1 MFDHEKTISL
11 GNHEL
16 KVPALFAS
24 YRLGDYPTSGL
35 RKFPW
40 AMTRTEA
47 LLINAYDFTRRKYQ
61 HQLASGWNAA
71 KDLSFPAK
79 PIIIDSG
86 AYYFMKKSNISMTP
100 SEVLDIELRSN
111 ADVGVALDHP
121 FPPDAEDKAKRIATT
136 IRNTEIMAREL
147 SGTAQTMSLM
157 PVIHGHT
164 PAHIHKCIN
173 QLRSIADRYH
183 TPLLDHVGIGSLAP
197 LAQCGD
203 AKLAVDVIHTVR
215 QALPRSQIHCFSMG
229 SALLMHLAF
238 YSGADSV
245 DSQTWMVSAGFKLA
259 QLPGHYVMRMA
270 KREYKGEE
278 KFRQAMA
285 QFRQR
290 LAILADQ
297 EGFTAK
303 DWLSGHSIDLTQSA
317 ARKRYVEN
325 LIDLKSNEH
334 VHNRACHNL
343 WSFNFEVRQYRKA
356 KYDGLLDEFLQS
368 RLADTR
374 YGNAFQHAKKLHAK
388 ARCALAQ
395 PLLPVAC
402 PVAARALTSSVSGY
416 MTKVRGIRRA

>member
-1 MFDHEKTISL
+1 MGSRTGPDCERMISL
-11 GNHEL
+11 GKHSL
-16 KVPALFAS
+16 SVPALFAS
-24 YRLGDYPTSGL
+24 YRLGDCPASGL

-61 HQLASGWNAA
+61 QQLTGGWNAA
-71 KDLSFPAK
+71 EDLSFPER

-86 AYYFMKKSNISMTP
+86 AYYFMKKAKISITP
-100 SEVLDIELRSN
+100 LEVLDIELRSN

-121 FPPDAEDKAKRIATT
+121 FPPDAKDKARRIATT
-136 IRNTEIMAREL
+136 IRNTRIMARQI
-147 SGTAQTMSLM
+147 AQHPQTMALM

-164 PAHIHKCIN
+164 PG
-173 QLRSIADRYH
+173 QLRRCIGQLRAIADRYH
-183 TPLLDHVGIGSLAP
+183 RPLLDHVGIGSLAP
-197 LAQCGD
+197 LAQRGD
-203 AKLAVDVIHTVR
+203 VKLAVDIIHTVR

-278 KFRQAMA
+278 HFRQAMA
-285 QFRQR
+285 QFRHR
-290 LAILADQ
+290 LAVLAQQ

-303 DWLSGHSIDLTQSA
+303 DWISGRTIDLTQAA
-317 ARKRYVEN
+317 ARRDYVSG
-325 LIDLKSNEH
+325 LIDLKGNQH

-343 WSFNFEVRQYRKA
+343 WSFNFEVRRYRQA
-356 KYDGLLDEFLQS
+356 QRSGLLDEFLES
-368 RLADTR
+368 RLGGTR
-374 YGNAFQHAKKLHAK
+374 YSAAFDHAKKLHARVRSAVSPK
-388 ARCALAQ
+388 LI
-395 PLLPVAC
+395 PPAC
-402 PVAARALTSSVSGY
+402 PRPQHALTSDYSVL
-416 MTKVRGIRRA
+416 

>member
-1 MFDHEKTISL
+1 
-11 GNHEL
+11 
-16 KVPALFAS
+16 
-24 YRLGDYPTSGL
+24 
-35 RKFPW
+35 
-40 AMTRTEA
+40 MTRTEA
-47 LLINAYDFTRRKYQ
+47 LLINAYDFTRRKYR
-61 HQLASGWNAA
+61 HQLADGW
-71 KDLSFPAK
+71 SPAVNLNFEGK
-79 PIIIDSG
+79 PIVIDSG
-86 AYYFMKKSNISMTP
+86 AYYFMKKSNISITP
-100 SEVLDIELRSN
+100 SEVLDIELRSH

-136 IRNTEIMAREL
+136 IRNTEIMAREI
-147 SGTAQTMSLM
+147 SGRSQTMPLM

-164 PAHIHKCIN
+164 SAQIRKCIN

-197 LAQCGD
+197 LAQRGD
-203 AKLAVDVIHTVR
+203 AKLAVDIIHTVR

-278 KFRQAMA
+278 HFRKAMA

-297 EGFTAK
+297 EGFTTK
-303 DWLSGHSIDLTQSA
+303 NWLNGHRIDLTQAA
-317 ARKRYVEN
+317 ARRLYVKN
-325 LIDLKSNEH
+325 LIDLKNNEH

-356 KYDGLLDEFLQS
+356 KREGLLEDFLQS

-374 YGNAFQHAKKLHAK
+374 YGTAFQHARKLHAK
-388 ARCALAQ
+388 ARCAMVR
-395 PLLPVAC
+395 PLPPVAC
-402 PVAARALTSSVSGY
+402 PAAAVDLISGGTVA
-416 MTKVRGIRRA
+416 

>member
-1 MFDHEKTISL
+1 MFDHEKKIVL
-11 GNHEL
+11 GSHEL
-16 KVPALFAS
+16 RVPALFAS

-61 HQLASGWNAA
+61 KQLSSGWNAA
-71 KDLSFPAK
+71 DDLHFQGK

-86 AYYFMKKSNISMTP
+86 AYYFTKKSKLSMSP
-100 SEVLDIELRSN
+100 SEVLDIELRTH

-121 FPPDAEDKAKRIATT
+121 FPPDAKDKARRIATT
-136 IRNTEIMAREL
+136 IHNTEIMARQMAH
-147 SGTAQTMSLM
+147 TPQTMAIM

-164 PAHIHKCIN
+164 PAHIHSCIR
-173 QLRSIADRYH
+173 QLRIIADRYH

-197 LAQCGD
+197 LAQRGD

-270 KREYKGEE
+270 KREYKGDEH
-278 KFRQAMA
+278 FRQAMD

-303 DWLSGHSIDLTQSA
+303 DWLSGRTVDLTQTGE
-317 ARKRYVEN
+317 RRRYVSN
-325 LIDLKSNEH
+325 LIDLNRNEH

-356 KYDGLLDEFLQS
+356 KCDGLLDEFLQS
-368 RLADTR
+368 RLAGTR
-374 YGNAFQHAKKLHAK
+374 YGAAFQHARKLHAQ
-388 ARCALAQ
+388 ARCALSRQ
-395 PLLPVAC
+395 LLPVAC
-402 PVAARALTSSVSGY
+402 PPTPRALISSGPV
-416 MTKVRGIRRA
+416 V

>member
-1 MFDHEKTISL
+1 MYDSERTISL
-11 GNHEL
+11 GPHQL
-16 KVPALFAS
+16 AVPALFAS
-24 YRLGDYPTSGL
+24 YRLGDFPTSGL

-61 HQLASGWNAA
+61 LQLASGWNAA
-71 KDLSFPAK
+71 QDLSFSK
-79 PIIIDSG
+79 RPIIIDSG
-86 AYYFMKKSNISMTP
+86 AYYFMKKAKISITP
-100 SEVLDIELRSN
+100 SQVLDIELRSN

-121 FPPDAEDKAKRIATT
+121 FPPDAKDKAQRIATT
-136 IRNTEIMAREL
+136 IRNTEIMARQI
-147 SGTAQTMSLM
+147 AQHPQAMALM

-164 PAHIHKCIN
+164 PG
-173 QLRSIADRYH
+173 QLRRCIGQLRAIADRYH

-197 LAQCGD
+197 LAQRGD
-203 AKLAVDVIHTVR
+203 AKLAVDVIHAVR

-278 KFRQAMA
+278 HFRRAMG
-285 QFRQR
+285 QFRHR
-290 LAILADQ
+290 LAVLAQQ

-303 DWLSGHSIDLTQSA
+303 DWISGHTIDLTQAA
-317 ARKRYVEN
+317 ARRDYVSG
-325 LIDLKSNEH
+325 LIDLKGNQH

-343 WSFNFEVRQYRKA
+343 WSFNFEVRQYRQA
-356 KYDGLLDEFLQS
+356 QRTGLLDEFLES
-368 RLADTR
+368 RLGGTR
-374 YGNAFQHAKKLHAK
+374 YSAAFYHAKKLHAK
-388 ARCALAQ
+388 ARSAVSPKLIS
-395 PLLPVAC
+395 PAC
-402 PVAARALTSSVSGY
+402 PRPQLALTSDYSVL
-416 MTKVRGIRRA
+416 